1 LIRAHCTHL
10 YEHELAIKVQSV
22 SGQTQRL
29 IDMNVYDTTVTKIRQ
44 LPESLVQEVNDFID
58 FLLVRQDSTR
68 WQLWIHFTDAI
79 TLSESGFAD
88 YLPNLEDYENRL
100 ARGEIQW

>member
-1 LIRAHCTHL
+1 
-10 YEHELAIKVQSV
+10 
-22 SGQTQRL
+22 
-29 IDMNVYDTTVTKIRQ
+29 MNVYDTTITKIRQ

-68 WQLWIHFTDAI
+68 WQRWIHFTDAI

>member
-1 LIRAHCTHL
+1 
-10 YEHELAIKVQSV
+10 
-22 SGQTQRL
+22 
-29 IDMNVYDTTVTKIRQ
+29 
-44 LPESLVQEVNDFID
+44 
-58 FLLVRQDSTR
+58 LLVRQDSTR

-88 YLPNLEDYENRL
+88 YLPNLEDYENRM